1 MRILTGI
8 CVAALL
14 VAFAVPAFAET
25 QNIKVSGDIKV
36 AYVYQHDIDYLSND
50 SDNQNFFMNQIGLNV
65 EADLTDNVS
74 TYIRLIN
81 ERDWNA
87 EEGSGGTSAQF
98 DIKLDEAYVTMK
110 EVLYAPLTLQIGRQN
125 IWLGKGLVIG
135 NAGPNVWD
143 EGGLP
148 TTVQEMSDLTAFD
161 AIRAT
166 LDYDPWTIDLI
177 YSKIDADGN
186 AVDTNNHDDTD
197 LYVAN
202 LGYDFT
208 KYDAEAELYYIYKHD
223 RVATAAG
230 TGPKSVDE
238 IHTIGL
244 RGSLVPFENLNL
256 WAEGALQ
263 FGEYRNEPAIGKD
276 REAAALDAGAEFT
289 FVDSK
294 WTPKL
299 GAEAMLLTGN
309 EATSTTD
316 SHWQAWEP
324 LYRGKFDNYLLDFRN
339 ITKATW
345 TDAADQRNVAANDNN
360 SGMTNLV
367 SLAFFGSIEPMT
379 DITLDARVTWERF
392 DKKPVE
398 DMKTGIGTELD
409 AKLTYDYTE
418 DVAFTVAGGVLWP
431 GNYYKQGADS
441 SSHTAAQIVAATT
454 VDF

>member
-36 AYVYQHDIDYLSND
+36 AYIYQHDIDYREND
-50 SDNQNFFMNQIGLNV
+50 SDNQNFFINQIGLNV

-87 EEGSGGTSAQF
+87 EDGTGAGVQF

-110 EVLYAPLTLQIGRQN
+110 EMLYAPLTLQIGRQN
-125 IWLGKGLVIG
+125 IWLGNGLMIG
-135 NAGPNVWD
+135 NAGINVWD

-148 TTVQEMSDLTAFD
+148 ATVQEMSEMTAFD

-177 YSKIDADGN
+177 YTKVDGDNN
-186 AVDTNNHDDTD
+186 AVDTDNHDDTD

-202 LGYDFT
+202 VGYDFT
-208 KYDAEAELYYIYKHD
+208 KYDAEAEAYYIYKHD
-223 RVATAAG
+223 RVTVAPG
-230 TGPKSVDE
+230 TGPKTTDE
-238 IHTIGL
+238 VHTAGL
-244 RGSLVPFENLNL
+244 RGSLVPFENMNL

-263 FGEYRNEPAIGKD
+263 WGEYRNEPAAGKG
-276 REAAALDAGAEFT
+276 REAAALDIGGDYS
-289 FVDSK
+289 FVDMK

-299 GAEAMLLTGN
+299 GAEVMYLSGNDADVGGTGK
-309 EATSTTD
+309 
-316 SHWQAWEP
+316 WKAWDP

-339 ITKATW
+339 ITKQTW
-345 TDAADQRNVAANDNN
+345 SDAQRGVNANQNN
-360 SGMTNLV
+360 NGMTNLA
-367 SLAFFGSIEPMT
+367 SLAIFGSIEPMT
-379 DITLDARVTWERF
+379 DISVDARITMQKF
-392 DKKPVE
+392 DEAPVAGYKKA
-398 DMKTGIGTELD
+398 IGTELD
-409 AKLTYDYTE
+409 AKVTYDYTE
-418 DVAFTVAGGVLWP
+418 DVEFAVAGGVVWP
-431 GNYYKQGADS
+431 GDYYKKDDNS
-441 SSHTAAQIVAATT
+441 SNQTAAQIVAATT

>member
-25 QNIKVSGDIKV
+25 QNIKVSGDVKV
-36 AYVYQHDIDYLSND
+36 AYIYQHDIDYLSND
-50 SDNQNFFMNQIGLNV
+50 GDNQNFFMNQVGLNV

-81 ERDWNA
+81 ERDWNG
-87 EEGSGGTSAQF
+87 ESTGEQF
-98 DIKLDEAYVTMK
+98 EILLDEAYVTMK
-110 EVLYAPLTLQIGRQN
+110 EMLYAPLTLQIGRQN
-125 IWLGKGLVIG
+125 IWLGKGFVVG
-135 NAGPNVWD
+135 NAGPNVWN

-166 LDYDPWTIDLI
+166 LDYDPWTVDLI
-177 YSKIDADGN
+177 YSKIDADTN
-186 AVDTNNHDDTD
+186 AIDGANHDDTD

-202 LGYDFT
+202 VGYDFT
-208 KYDAEAELYYIYKHD
+208 KYDAEAEAYYIFKHD
-223 RVATAAG
+223 RVATAVA

-238 IHTIGL
+238 VHTLGL
-244 RGSLVPFENLNL
+244 RGSLVPFENFNL

-263 FGEYRNEPAIGKD
+263 FGKYRNEPAIGKD
-276 REAAALDAGAEFT
+276 REAGALDAGADFT
-289 FVDSK
+289 FVDVK
-294 WTPKL
+294 WTPKI
-299 GAEAMLLTGN
+299 GAEAMYLTGN
-309 EATSTTD
+309 KATATED
-316 SHWQAWEP
+316 GNWKAWEP

-345 TDAADQRNVAANDNN
+345 TDSQRIGATSNQND
-360 SGMTNLV
+360 SGMTNLI
-367 SLAFFGSIEPMT
+367 SMAFFGSIEPMT
-379 DITLDARVTWERF
+379 DITLDTRFTWERS
-392 DKKPVE
+392 DKAPVE
-398 DMKTGIGTELD
+398 DMKNGIGTELD

-454 VDF
+454 IDF